1 MAIDGVPHP
10 HSFLRDG
17 AETRNVEC
25 VVERNKGLTIK
36 SSIQG
41 LLVLK
46 STGSA
51 FHGFMR
57 DEYTTL
63 GETWD
68 RILSTEVDAV
78 WEWRKF
84 ASVDDVRKSVPVF
97 DKAWEGAR
105 EITLKTFATDD
116 SASVQATMYKM
127 ADQILARTPDVN
139 HVSYALP
146 NKHYFE
152 IGMLPIA

>member
-1 MAIDGVPHP
+1 MIIDGLPHP

-17 AETRNVEC
+17 TETRNVE
-25 VVERNKGLTIK
+25 VSAKRGAGITVRSG
-36 SSIQG
+36 IQG

-46 STGSA
+46 STGSG
-51 FHGFMR
+51 FHGFVR

-68 RILSTEVDAV
+68 RILSTEVDAS
-78 WEWRKF
+78 WEWATFKTL
-84 ASVDDVRKSVPVF
+84 DDIRALLPNF
-97 DKAWEGAR
+97 DTAWEAAR
-105 EITLKTFATDD
+105 EITLKTFAEDN

-127 ADQILARTPDVN
+127 ADQILARVPGVN
-139 HVSYALP
+139 HVDYSLP

-152 IGMLPIA
+152 ISKSQ